1 MDDEANRYERAR
13 KRVREIRGFYSHLA
27 IYLIVNAGLLA
38 INLLTSP
45 FSLWFYWPM
54 LGWGIGV
61 AVHGVSVFGLAGLL
75 GPEWEER
82 EIRKLMDRDK

>member
-1 MDDEANRYERAR
+1 MDEASRYERAR

-27 IYLIVNAGLLA
+27 IYLIVNAGLLL

-45 FSLWFYWPM
+45 SSLWFYWPL

-61 AVHGVSVFGLAGLL
+61 AVHGVTVFGLAGLW
-75 GPEWEER
+75 GPDWEER